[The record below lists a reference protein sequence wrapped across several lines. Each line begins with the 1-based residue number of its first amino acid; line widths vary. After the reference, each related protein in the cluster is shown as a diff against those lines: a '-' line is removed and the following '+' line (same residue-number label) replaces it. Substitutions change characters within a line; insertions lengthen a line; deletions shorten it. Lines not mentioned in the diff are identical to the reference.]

1 MMKYVYDNNDNN
13 IMITEGGAENEDF
26 INVTFGRS
34 LDESHEK
41 LPPINEGVSNINN
54 SRAENQTC
62 INEVYNKRRSSEYY
76 ADQDN
81 DRR

>member
-1 MMKYVYDNNDNN
+1 MMKNVYDNN
-13 IMITEGGAENEDF
+13 IMITEGGEENEDF

-41 LPPINEGVSNINN
+41 LPPINDLVNMKN
-54 SRAENQTC
+54 SGAENQTC